1 MAHSFSTFP
10 TSRSFHPR
18 SLPIYTYIVLLF
30 SLALSLASPS
40 LALAATS
47 GISQGYDTKSKDIV
61 PGTIMSL
68 DTKGSIEAVPANA
81 AQRPQLLGVVTDEAL
96 ISLNNGDSR
105 VQISL
110 EGTAPAYVSDLNG
123 DVKAGDRITASPI
136 EGIGMKATGSGVILG
151 TAGNDLT
158 SIKTTSRTIVDAK
171 GVKHTVHIGLLS
183 VRLNVGY
190 SSGTDDSP
198 LASFI
203 PPFLMKFAGNVAG
216 KDVSGLRV
224 IESVSALLIGFGI
237 AAVMLRS
244 GIRSGIISLGRNPL
258 ASKTIKR
265 GIMDVYIASAGVL
278 LVTIMS
284 IYVILRI

>member
-1 MAHSFSTFP
+1 MAHSFSTAP
-10 TSRSFHPR
+10 ISRPSRS
-18 SLPIYTYIVLLF
+18 LYIIYTYIVLLLTVLI
-30 SLALSLASPS
+30 SLSMPN

-47 GISQGYDTKSKDIV
+47 GISQGYDTKSKDVV

-68 DTKGSIEAVPANA
+68 DTKGSIEAIPANA
-81 AQRPQLLGVVTDEAL
+81 SQRPQLLGVVADEPL

-123 DVKAGDRITASPI
+123 DVKAGDRVTASPI
-136 EGIGMKATGSGVILG
+136 EGIGMRATGSSVILG
-151 TAGNDLT
+151 TAGNDL
-158 SIKTTSRTIVDAK
+158 SSVKTTSRTITDAK
-171 GVKHTVHIGLLS
+171 GVKHTVHIGMLS

-190 SSGTDDSP
+190 SSGADDSP
-198 LASFI
+198 LASFV
-203 PPFLMKFAGNVAG
+203 PPFMMKFAGTVAG

-224 IESVSALLIGFGI
+224 IESVGALLIGFIIAGI
-237 AAVMLRS
+237 MLRA

-258 ASKTIKR
+258 ASRTIKR

-278 LVTIMS
+278 IVTVMG